1 MDILCRL
8 LICSWLVGYW
18 WNEYRRTK
26 RDQAKAQAQAQA
38 QAQMA
43 VATSEPRSNE
53 HNQLAP
59 FASHKKATCNSSW

>member
-8 LICSWLVGYW
+8 LICSWLVGYR

-26 RDQAKAQAQAQA
+26 RDQAKGA
-38 QAQMA
+38 MA
-43 VATSEPRSNE
+43 VATSELRSNE

-59 FASHKKATCNSSW
+59 FASHKEATCNSSW